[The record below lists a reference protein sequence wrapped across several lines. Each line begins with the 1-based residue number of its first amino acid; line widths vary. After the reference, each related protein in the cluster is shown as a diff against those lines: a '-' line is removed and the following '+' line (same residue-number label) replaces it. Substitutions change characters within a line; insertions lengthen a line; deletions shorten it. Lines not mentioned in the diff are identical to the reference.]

1 MKKICCFILL
11 AAFAVACR
19 KDGSGSGSNKL
30 LLSKLFRGGLLE
42 TEFIY
47 NTQGKL
53 VRLNYYLAG
62 VGLSTLSSYRLFD
75 YNDDGKISQVVSFS
89 KEHNPTGKRV
99 FTYSAQG
106 KLSRIDEASAFDA
119 DDDLDNI
126 DFFEVYNYNAGGQ
139 LENMTRRKSNYAMH
153 SSTDFTYDDKGN
165 LTGEESWYQDNGDLV
180 LKQKSEYV
188 PGTKVMPDH
197 WKAFLTTPTD
207 FSLHYLFNAAQNN
220 TTYWVGE
227 LKTDWTFINRQYNSQ
242 GYVTSQT
249 LHIEYEDG
257 STGSSDFSY
266 EYVQ

>member
-1 MKKICCFILL
+1 MKKIFCLL
-11 AAFAVACR
+11 VIVSAFACK

-47 NTQGKL
+47 NTEGKL

-75 YNDDGKISQVVSFS
+75 YDDQGRISQVISYS

-106 KLSRIDEASAFDA
+106 KISRIDEASAFDG
-119 DDDLDNI
+119 DDDLDNM

-139 LENMTRRKSNYAMH
+139 LENMTRRKTNYTMH
-153 SSTDFTYDDKGN
+153 SSSDFTYDDKGN
-165 LTGEESWYQDNGDLV
+165 LTGEENWYQDDGDLV
-180 LKQKSEYV
+180 LKQKTEFV
-188 PGTKVMPDH
+188 PGAKAMPDH
-197 WKAFLTTPTD
+197 WKAFLNTPTD
-207 FSLHYLFNAAQNN
+207 FSLHYLYY
-220 TTYWVGE
+220 TSLTYSSFWSGPE
-227 LKTDWTFINRQYNSQ
+227 NKSDWTFINRQYNSQ
-242 GYVTSQT
+242 GYLTSQT
-249 LHIEYEDG
+249 LHIEYDGG
-257 STGSSDFSY
+257 STGSSDFTY